1 MKKFLKE
8 KTANGQVNVM
18 LYCRVSSD
26 EQTKGHS
33 LEIQEERLRKHCREN
48 NYHIINFDFRE
59 DESAKTFE
67 KRPTIQKILKYIRKH
82 KGEVDKLL
90 FLRWDR
96 FTRDIISGVET
107 LKVLL
112 AMGVEPNAIEA
123 PLDYSSETW
132 PLLLGVHIGLAQGDN
147 IKRSKA
153 TKDGI
158 RATQEAG
165 RCSNKAPRGYK
176 NVRTGKHST
185 HVEIDDITSKMVKQ
199 AFQEVAKGLECPC
212 RIRRRICPKIPES
225 SFLDMLRNRF
235 YIGQIYVKEHKGLEA
250 YWTNGI
256 HEALIDRETFDKV
269 QAVLD
274 GGKKQT
280 PKITGKKL
288 IHPDLYLR
296 KLVVCP
302 ICGHAMT
309 GAGSKGNGGRYYYYF
324 CCHDHKHINIRAD
337 RMNDKF
343 VQYVGRLKP
352 NEAVVKLY
360 EQILQDLRGDNSK
373 AKRMEVAKIKKEIAD
388 YQALVESVEDKY
400 IQDKIDDAQYKKML
414 NRYNGTIETL
424 ENRLS
429 LLTDSRNSDIEPK
442 LKYSISLINNID
454 TFIADAPVEVK
465 IKLISSMFPEK
476 IEFDGE
482 TYRTTKYNQVLDL
495 IFQNSSQLG
504 EIKKGESENSP
515 TEFNSVPLSI
525 LFSNSFLRDLD
536 LIWELRTWIP
546 DPTKPIVPP
555 SIRAHLG

>member
-1 MKKFLKE
+1 METKE
-8 KTANGQVNVM
+8 KQKDVNVM

-26 EQTKGHS
+26 EQAQGGS
-33 LEIQEERLRKHCREN
+33 LDIQEEQLRRYCREH
-48 NYHIINFDFRE
+48 NYHIIDFDFRE

-67 KRPTIQKILKYIRKH
+67 KRPVIQKILKYIRKN
-82 KGEVDKLL
+82 KGHVDKLL

-107 LKVLL
+107 LKDLL

-176 NVRTGKHST
+176 NVRTSKHST
-185 HVEIDDITSKMVKQ
+185 HVEIDEEKGQIVKQ

-212 RIRRRICPKIPES
+212 RIRRRVCPNIPES
-225 SFLDMLRNRF
+225 SFLDMLRNKF
-235 YIGQIYVKEHKGLEA
+235 YIGQVYVKEYRGLEG

-256 HEALIDRETFDKV
+256 HEALIDKETFEKV
-269 QAVLD
+269 QDVLD
-274 GGKKQT
+274 GNKKHT

-296 KLVVCP
+296 KFVICP
-302 ICGHAMT
+302 VCGHALT

-324 CCHDHKHINIRAD
+324 CSHDHKHLNKRVET
-337 RMNDKF
+337 MNDKF
-343 VQYVGRLKP
+343 VQYVGALKP
-352 NEAVVKLY
+352 NETVLRLY
-360 EQILQDLRGDNSK
+360 EHILLDLRDNNSR
-373 AKRMEVAKIKKEIAD
+373 AKRVEIAKIKKEIEE
-388 YQALVESVEDKY
+388 YHKLIECVEDKF
-400 IQDKIDDAQYKKML
+400 IQDKIDDTQYKKML

-424 ENRLS
+424 ENRLNILS
-429 LLTDSRNSDIEPK
+429 DTQNSEIEPK
-442 LKYSISLINNID
+442 LKYSISLINNMD
-454 TFIADAPVEVK
+454 TFISDAPVETK

-482 TYRTTKYNQVLDL
+482 KYRTTKYNQVLDL
-495 IFQNSSQLG
+495 IFKNSNQLR
-504 EIKKGESENSP
+504 EIKMGESENSP
-515 TEFNSVPLSI
+515 IEPISVLRAGVEPAQVSLSVFETDASTDSAI
-525 LFSNSFLRDLD
+525 GALTGCKGKKKSS
-536 LIWELRTWIP
+536 
-546 DPTKPIVPP
+546 
-555 SIRAHLG
+555 

>member
-1 MKKFLKE
+1 MKNEE
-8 KTANGQVNVM
+8 KRNIVNVM

-26 EQTKGHS
+26 EQAQGGS
-33 LEIQEERLRKHCREN
+33 LDIQEEYLRKYCNEHD
-48 NYHIINFDFRE
+48 YHIVDFDFRE

-67 KRPTIQKILKYIRKH
+67 KRPVIQKILKYIRKN
-82 KGEVDKLL
+82 KGQINKLL

-107 LKVLL
+107 LKELL
-112 AMGVEPNAIEA
+112 YMGVEPNAIEA

-132 PLLLGVHIGLAQGDN
+132 PLLLGVQIGLAQGDN

-158 RATQEAG
+158 RFAQESG

-176 NVRTGKHST
+176 NVRTSKHST
-185 HVEIDDITSKMVKQ
+185 HVEIDEGKSQIVKQ

-212 RIRRRICPKIPES
+212 RIRRRVCPDIPES
-225 SFLDMLRNRF
+225 SFLDMLRNKF
-235 YIGQIYVKEHKGLEA
+235 YVGQVYVKEYKGLEG

-256 HEALIDRETFDKV
+256 HEALIDKETFEKV
-269 QAVLD
+269 QEVLD
-274 GGKKQT
+274 GKKKQT

-302 ICGHAMT
+302 ICGHALT

-324 CCHDHKHINIRAD
+324 CSCDHKHINKRVET
-337 RMNDKF
+337 MNDKF
-343 VQYVGRLKP
+343 VQYVGALKP
-352 NEAVVKLY
+352 NEAVLRLY
-360 EQILQDLRGDNSK
+360 EQILSDLRGSNSK
-373 AKRMEVAKIKKEIAD
+373 AKRMEVAKIKRELDD
-388 YQALVESVEDKY
+388 YQKLIECVEDKY
-400 IQDKIDDAQYKKML
+400 IQDKIDDTQYKKML

-429 LLTDSRNSDIEPK
+429 LLSDTQNSDIEPK

-454 TFIADAPVEVK
+454 TFISDAPVETK

-482 TYRTTKYNQVLDL
+482 KYRTTKYNKVLDL
-495 IFQNSSQLG
+495 IFQNTKQLLSSEKEKL
-504 EIKKGESENSP
+504 EDSKELS
-515 TEFNSVPLSI
+515 NSVPRAGVEPAQVSLSVFETDASTDSAI
-525 LFSNSFLRDLD
+525 G
-536 LIWELRTWIP
+536 
-546 DPTKPIVPP
+546 
-555 SIRAHLG
+555 A